1 MLTFL
6 LQGQGMGQQLLLRD
20 ALRREDVRHPGLAA
34 GDGAG
39 FVQGHDLHPARLLQG
54 GGGFEQDAVFGP

>member
-1 MLTFL
+1 
-6 LQGQGMGQQLLLRD
+6 MGQQLLLRD